1 MLACFRCDLHV
12 HTCLSPC
19 GDLDMSPRNVVET
32 AGNMGLD
39 VIAICDHNTAENVAA
54 VRRASIR
61 NQGAPHVLC
70 GLEICTLEEV
80 HVLALFDHP
89 RAAHK
94 MQSLVYLHLPPDLN
108 SPEIFGEQVA
118 ANEDDEVE
126 SFNQR
131 LLIGAA
137 GLDLEQV
144 VVAVHELGGLAVAA
158 HVDREAYGL
167 LGNLGFFPDDLEID
181 AVEISRSGRL
191 EPMLDRY
198 PDLAAKPIIRCSDA
212 HYVSEIGSAW
222 TEFRIKNPSIAELS
236 LAFKQARGR
245 QITGTGYKII

>member
-1 MLACFRCDLHV
+1 MLARFRCDLHV

-32 AGNMGLD
+32 AKNLGLD

-54 VRRASIR
+54 ARRAALG
-61 NQGAPHVLC
+61 NKGAPHVLC

-118 ANEDDEVE
+118 ANENDEVE
-126 SFNQR
+126 FFNQR
-131 LLIGAA
+131 LLIAAA
-137 GLDLEQV
+137 GLDLEEV
-144 VVAVHELGGLAVAA
+144 VGAIHELGGLAVAA

-167 LGNLGFFPDDLEID
+167 LGNLGFFPDGLEID
-181 AVEISRSGRL
+181 AVEISRFGRL
-191 EPMLDRY
+191 KPMLDLY
-198 PDLAAKPIIRCSDA
+198 PDLAGKPIIRCSDA

-222 TEFRIKNPSIAELS
+222 TEFRLESPSIAELA
-236 LAFKQARGR
+236 LAFKQTRGR
-245 QITGTGYKII
+245 QITCTGCKII